1 MKKSKIVSIRLNKS
15 EMKEFEKLS
24 QEAQMSISK
33 FFKESALKAII
44 IKPNKDLIGIISG
57 MNRIGNNLNQIARKV
72 NANFYIGDS
81 AILLNELKEID
92 STLKNI
98 LAECKKC

>member
-1 MKKSKIVSIRLNKS
+1 MNKQTNIIIRLTKQQ
-15 EMKEFEKLS
+15 KDI
-24 QEAQMSISK
+24 ISK
-33 FFKESALKAII
+33 RAKKVNLSVSKYLRESAVNVT
-44 IKPNKDLIGIISG
+44 IKQQNKDLIGIISG

-72 NANFYIGDS
+72 NVNFYIEDS

>member
-1 MKKSKIVSIRLNKS
+1 MNKQTNIIIRLTKQQKDIISQRAKKVN
-15 EMKEFEKLS
+15 LS
-24 QEAQMSISK
+24 VSK
-33 FFKESALKAII
+33 YLRESAVNVT
-44 IKPNKDLIGIISG
+44 IKQQNKDLIGIIIG

-72 NANFYIGDS
+72 NANFYIEDS

>member
-1 MKKSKIVSIRLNKS
+1 MNKQTNIIIRLTKQQKDIISQRAKKVN
-15 EMKEFEKLS
+15 LS
-24 QEAQMSISK
+24 VSK
-33 FFKESALKAII
+33 YLRESAVNVT
-44 IKPNKDLIGIISG
+44 IKQQNKDLIGIISG

-72 NANFYIGDS
+72 NANFYIEDS

>member
-1 MKKSKIVSIRLNKS
+1 MNKQTNIIIRLTKQQKDIISQRAKKVN
-15 EMKEFEKLS
+15 LS
-24 QEAQMSISK
+24 VSQYLR
-33 FFKESALKAII
+33 ESAVNTII
-44 IKPNKDLIGIISG
+44 SKPNKDLIGIISG

-72 NANFYIGDS
+72 NANFYIEDS